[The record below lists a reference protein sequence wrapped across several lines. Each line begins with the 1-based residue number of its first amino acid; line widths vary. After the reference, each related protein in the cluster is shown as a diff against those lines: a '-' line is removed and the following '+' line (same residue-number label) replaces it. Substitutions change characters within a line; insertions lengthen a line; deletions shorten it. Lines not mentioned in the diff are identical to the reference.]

1 VYALRRVLEEM
12 QSPKEALE
20 GEGERKKWNGRCGG
34 SDRRRIAKDTLRR
47 KSSLKSA
54 GTICDLPA
62 HVQSSE

>member
-47 KSSLKSA
+47 KA
-54 GTICDLPA
+54 
-62 HVQSSE
+62 V